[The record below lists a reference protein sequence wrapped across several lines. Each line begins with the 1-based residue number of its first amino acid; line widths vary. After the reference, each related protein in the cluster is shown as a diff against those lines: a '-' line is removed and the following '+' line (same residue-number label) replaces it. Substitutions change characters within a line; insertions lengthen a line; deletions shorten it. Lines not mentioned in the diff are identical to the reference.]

1 MGTSDIMDANA
12 LAHARD
18 LVDVYSNSWGP
29 GSSIAS
35 RLRHMTELALEAG
48 ANKVSVMFHI

>member
-1 MGTSDIMDANA
+1 MDANA

-18 LVDVYSNSWGP
+18 LVDVYSNSWGLV
-29 GSSIAS
+29 SSIAS